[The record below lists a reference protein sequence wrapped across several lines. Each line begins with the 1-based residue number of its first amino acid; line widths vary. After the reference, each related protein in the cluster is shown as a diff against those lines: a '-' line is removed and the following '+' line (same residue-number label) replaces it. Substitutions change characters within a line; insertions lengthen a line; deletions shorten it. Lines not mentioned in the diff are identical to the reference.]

1 MYGESDYKQASRQ
14 ATVRVVCALLLAAAF
29 LAIALVFNRMRLQ
42 APTLATAA
50 VGFVVVFFL
59 WSFKVSPWTK
69 YNRFL
74 REMRNG
80 QRRHTE
86 CSFLHFAPETRMHD
100 GVEVHEMIVTVGTGE
115 EDECLYYWDADKP
128 EPALREG
135 EKIQVES
142 FGNFI
147 TAIERA

>member
-1 MYGESDYKQASRQ
+1 MYNESDYKQAAKQ
-14 ATVRVVCALLLAAAF
+14 ATLRVILALLLAVAF
-29 LAIALVFNRMRLQ
+29 VAVALVFNRMRLQ
-42 APTLATAA
+42 APMLATAA

-59 WSFKVSPWTK
+59 WSFKVTPWTK

-86 CSFLHFAPETRMHD
+86 CSFLHFTPETRMHD

-115 EDECLYYWDADKP
+115 EDERLYYWDADKP
-128 EPALREG
+128 EPTLQEG
-135 EKIQVES
+135 ERIRVES

-147 TAIERA
+147 TDVQRA

>member
-1 MYGESDYKQASRQ
+1 
-14 ATVRVVCALLLAAAF
+14 
-29 LAIALVFNRMRLQ
+29 
-42 APTLATAA
+42 
-50 VGFVVVFFL
+50 
-59 WSFKVSPWTK
+59 
-69 YNRFL
+69 
-74 REMRNG
+74 MRNG

-115 EDECLYYWDADKP
+115 EDERLYYWDADKP

-147 TAIERA
+147 TALERA

>member
-1 MYGESDYKQASRQ
+1 MYNESDYKQAAKQ
-14 ATVRVVCALLLAAAF
+14 ATLRVILALLLAVAF
-29 LAIALVFNRMRLQ
+29 VAVALVFNRMRLQ
-42 APTLATAA
+42 APMLATAA
-50 VGFVVVFFL
+50 VGFAVVFFL
-59 WSFKVSPWTK
+59 WSFKVTPWTK

-86 CSFLHFAPETRMHD
+86 CSFLHFTPETRMHD

-115 EDECLYYWDADKP
+115 EDERLYYWDADKP
-128 EPALREG
+128 EPTLQEG
-135 EKIQVES
+135 ERIRVES

-147 TAIERA
+147 TDVQCA

>member
-14 ATVRVVCALLLAAAF
+14 ATLRVVGALLLAAAF
-29 LAIALVFNRMRLQ
+29 LAVMLVFNRMRLQ

-59 WSFKVSPWTK
+59 L

-115 EDECLYYWDADKP
+115 EDERLYYWDVDKP

-147 TAIERA
+147 TALARA